1 MNRYLLTGTLLAG
14 LLLSGFSA
22 TSSWS
27 QSLVTLSEESALWIE
42 GTSSVSSF
50 TCLAGRLSG
59 EGSFVENRTGRIAE
73 AVISVPVETFDCGKS
88 RMNRDFTEAL
98 RADAH
103 PWIEFRLDAVELS
116 SRHAETGTGRVRV
129 AGRLLIAGSERT
141 VAIDVLGQLG
151 TDSTYRATGSLAL
164 LMSDFGIE
172 PPTAL
177 FGLIRAHDPI
187 TVHFDLLAS
196 VRAPNHTH

>member
-1 MNRYLLTGTLLAG
+1 MKRHALTGTLLAG
-14 LLLSGFSA
+14 LLLFGFSSTA
-22 TSSWS
+22 SLS
-27 QSLVTLSEESALWIE
+27 QPLVTLSNDSELWIE
-42 GTSSVSSF
+42 GTSSVNSF
-50 TCLAGRLSG
+50 TCIAGRVSG
-59 EGSFVENRTGRIAE
+59 EGSFVENRAGRIAE
-73 AVISVPVETFDCGKS
+73 AVVSVPVEAFDCGKS

-98 RADAH
+98 RADSH
-103 PWIEFRLDAVELS
+103 PWIEFRLEKVELS
-116 SRHAETGTGRVRV
+116 SRDAESGADNVRV
-129 AGRLLIAGSERT
+129 TGRLLIAGSEQT

-151 TDSTYRATGSLAL
+151 TDSTYRATGSLPL
-164 LMSDFGIE
+164 LMSDFGIQ